1 MIDNNE
7 LVDTELT
14 HIIIEIFIDPKS
26 VPLGT
31 YGPVPNVRTESNAL

>member
-31 YGPVPNVRTESNAL
+31 YGPNVRTESNAL